1 MLCYISDERYKKL
14 PQLYQREP
22 LRYFSEHPTLLPTS
36 TEIKNIKGI
45 PHIHNLCHMLQ
56 FHKRIVSD
64 KANDGY
70 SRGKSIQ
77 FFWSRLSE
85 FKPQCGALICQI
97 YVNICFVLIERRNDI
112 LAVVLI
118 NSAIVRGK

>member
-1 MLCYISDERYKKL
+1 
-14 PQLYQREP
+14 
-22 LRYFSEHPTLLPTS
+22 
-36 TEIKNIKGI
+36 
-45 PHIHNLCHMLQ
+45 MLQ

-85 FKPQCGALICQI
+85 FKPQRGALICQI
-97 YVNICFVLIERRNDI
+97 YVNICFMLIERRNDI